1 MIVVTF
7 ELEAV
12 PGQNQTYVNMVN
24 RLQPMLQ
31 KMEGFISV
39 ECFQST
45 LHPAKVMSVT
55 IWEDEEAVLRWR
67 NLDPHLS
74 AQKAGRDRIFHDYHV
89 RVMTVLRDYGLHQRA
104 EAPEDSL
111 IGRH

>member
-45 LHPAKVMSVT
+45 L
-55 IWEDEEAVLRWR
+55 ILAVLAR
-67 NLDPHLS
+67 
-74 AQKAGRDRIFHDYHV
+74 
-89 RVMTVLRDYGLHQRA
+89 
-104 EAPEDSL
+104 SL
-111 IGRH
+111 AVC